1 MQHPEYVTE
10 LILRG
15 VFLGRK
21 KEVAWT
27 FQGQGANYIFPEG
40 WEEFIS
46 WIPES
51 ERNDV
56 IKAYSRRLNGEMG
69 KEGKKIMENYFLFHL
84 PNRYSPDSHVESR
97 LEMVTMGRE
106 ARAFPINCSSSRW
119 RRYRRRESRTEN
131 TSYRPIGE
139 PLLHEQSFPA
149 L

>member
-1 MQHPEYVTE
+1 
-10 LILRG
+10 

-40 WEEFIS
+40 WDEFIS

-69 KEGKKIMENYFLFHL
+69 KEGKKNNVKLI
-84 PNRYSPDSHVESR
+84 
-97 LEMVTMGRE
+97 
-106 ARAFPINCSSSRW
+106 FPPFS
-119 RRYRRRESRTEN
+119 
-131 TSYRPIGE
+131 
-139 PLLHEQSFPA
+139 
-149 L
+149 